1 MNYLNILADSFKTPE
16 GIDTLIINYFN
27 GLGWWGNLILI
38 FISLILATIFG
49 GVIGYQREISGH
61 AAGFRTHILISL
73 GSALIMVISI
83 YGVPGTATRDP
94 MRLAAAGVTGIG
106 FLGAGSIIKNGVTV
120 KGLTTAASIWVTMA
134 IGMGTGSGYFV
145 ISFITSCI
153 ALACLVSFQKVENWS
168 SKNNTNV
175 LIVVDENEPIMKDLL
190 ALLDKYDINYKS
202 FDTSIAEMD
211 GSKVLRIAF
220 KCNDKKD
227 GSIQAFIEEFKEIK
241 KPISITI
248 LK

>member
-1 MNYLNILADSFKTPE
+1 
-16 GIDTLIINYFN
+16 
-27 GLGWWGNLILI
+27 
-38 FISLILATIFG
+38 
-49 GVIGYQREISGH
+49 
-61 AAGFRTHILISL
+61 
-73 GSALIMVISI
+73 
-83 YGVPGTATRDP
+83 
-94 MRLAAAGVTGIG
+94 
-106 FLGAGSIIKNGVTV
+106 
-120 KGLTTAASIWVTMA
+120 
-134 IGMGTGSGYFV
+134 
-145 ISFITSCI
+145 
-153 ALACLVSFQKVENWS
+153 
-168 SKNNTNV
+168 
-175 LIVVDENEPIMKDLL
+175 MKDLL